1 MKASFNPYLLVISVF
16 FFAVS
21 CNKLDLFDKKE
32 NICLK
37 FKNLHIKPTKS
48 FTCGDEIILFVDTF
62 EGARYSWTT
71 PEGNNYD
78 YQNLIVTRDAEL
90 YKEGWYHVYISC
102 DTCVSIHDSVYVD
115 INLKQGTPS
124 CTTML
129 NTSEYRNG
137 ITVPTKNFNYLYIDS
152 NSYFEVKAFNSIGD
166 LSIFFHPKWT
176 KEKLKPGIY
185 YTSTG
190 GLPYDKYDYD
200 KVSIH
205 DRYNGFIWNA
215 ENNQPVYVKY
225 VNGKLSITY
234 CDMPL
239 ITTDNGMRYM
249 THSST
254 NIILP

>member
-1 MKASFNPYLLVISVF
+1 MKASFYPYLLVISVF
-16 FFAVS
+16 FFVLS
-21 CNKLDLFDKKE
+21 CSKIDLFENKE

-37 FKNLHIKPTKS
+37 FKNLHIKPIKS

-71 PEGNNYD
+71 PDGFSYD
-78 YQNLIVTRDAEL
+78 YQNLIVTREAEL

-115 INLKQGTPS
+115 INLKQGNPS
-124 CTTML
+124 CNTL
-129 NTSEYRNG
+129 PNTSQYKNG
-137 ITVPTKNFNYLYIDS
+137 IAIPTKDFNSLYIDS
-152 NSYFEVKAFNSIGD
+152 NSYFEVRADNRIGS
-166 LSIFFHPKWT
+166 LNIIFHPKWT

-190 GLPYDKYDYD
+190 GLPDDKYDYD

-205 DRYNGFIWNA
+205 DFYNGFLWSA
-215 ENNQPVYVKY
+215 EINHPVYVKY

-234 CDMPL
+234 CDIPL
-239 ITTDNGMRYM
+239 ITTDNGVRYM

-254 NIILP
+254 NITMP